1 MVEDSQLKKEKIAI
15 KGSAHTHTHTHSLS
29 LSLST
34 LGSITCVLL
43 YTWNSQWQLTPH
55 RQKIKVEIG
64 TLEVE

>member
-15 KGSAHTHTHTHSLS
+15 KGSAHTHTHTLSLSLS

-43 YTWNSQWQLTPH
+43 YTWNSQWQLAPH
-55 RQKIKVEIG
+55 KQNKSG
-64 TLEVE
+64 D

>member
-15 KGSAHTHTHTHSLS
+15 KGSAHTHTHTHTHSLSLS

-43 YTWNSQWQLTPH
+43 YTWNSQWQLAPH
-55 RQKIKVEIG
+55 KQNKSG
-64 TLEVE
+64 D